1 MTDYKLNEVKYT
13 TFDDGV
19 ELEKPV
25 VALVDGRTASASEI
39 LTSALQDN
47 ARATVVG
54 GDEKGRTFGKA
65 VIQNVAPLDDGSAV
79 VVTTA
84 RYQTPKR
91 TDINGRGIQ
100 VDVAKACPL
109 PTAAEDCV

>member
-1 MTDYKLNEVKYT
+1 MARRLAPLARWSANFCSSEISSSS
-13 TFDDGV
+13 
-19 ELEKPV
+19 
-25 VALVDGRTASASEI
+25 RTASASEI

-109 PTAAEDCV
+109 PTAAEECI